1 MSGWITWIT
10 GDNNVDL
17 ASAQRVIQVPPFVC
31 ATWAFQRY
39 IISHLTPHL
48 PPPTPPS
55 TSHPPTS
62 HLPPPI
68 THTLQEL
75 VAERDE
81 LRSGSGAEKL
91 LLEEQRRRIQA
102 LEETGLLF
110 QFTQKQNRKTLT

>member
-31 ATWAFQRY
+31 ATWAFQGY
-39 IISHLTPHL
+39 IIAHLTPHL
-48 PPPTPPS
+48 PPPT
-55 TSHPPTS
+55 PPTS

-110 QFTQKQNRKTLT
+110 NSRENKTLNL